1 MTRLRLTLSLSG
13 LGIALMGVVQK
24 NDYLI
29 RIAIG
34 LLMLSVLLRIVE
46 GIRRRRAESAEPGR
60 SPADPTA

>member
-1 MTRLRLTLSLSG
+1 MNRLRLTLSLSG

-34 LLMLSVLLRIVE
+34 LLVLSVLLRIVVA
-46 GIRRRRAESAEPGR
+46 IQKRRASHQGTPPDSAG
-60 SPADPTA
+60 